1 LYISP
6 KNYLK
11 KPDQAGSL
19 TLPLVAGRTKVA
31 PLNVTPAII
40 PDWSSVIA

>member
-1 LYISP
+1 LFISP

-11 KPDQAGSL
+11 NPDQAGSL
-19 TLPLVAGRTKVA
+19 TLPFVAGRTKVA
-31 PLNVTPAII
+31 PLRVTPAII